1 MSLARRAAF
10 ASGALIAVAAIAY
23 IWTRPAGGERA
34 MLAARTTPGVA
45 GPTPAASGIPTA
57 MPAGGASAVRG
68 SASAPDGVGAE
79 AAIADYGQFVLAAL
93 NGGTPQQAGRAAQL
107 ISNCS
112 VVDITRFSIETLK
125 SAGQMDERMANRV
138 IDETDQRGRRCQ
150 SLTDDMKA
158 RTKEL
163 AERAVTGGVKG
174 VGIIYAEA
182 VRFDPPEP
190 MRQPLID
197 ALRGDFLD
205 GDPYS
210 ARMLGLRG
218 QALGLSKVEAHAYG
232 LAYET
237 LAPIILPTGDRNDPP
252 LTEQEERE
260 AAALAAAWV
269 AQVRRAHPP
278 AGG

>member
-1 MSLARRAAF
+1 VSLARRAAF
-10 ASGALIAVAAIAY
+10 VAGSLIAAAAIAY
-23 IWTRPAGGERA
+23 VWTRPAGGERA
-34 MLAARTTPGVA
+34 MLAARTAPGA
-45 GPTPAASGIPTA
+45 AEPAPAASGIPIA
-57 MPAGGASAVRG
+57 MPAAGASAVRA
-68 SASAPDGVGAE
+68 SASDGVGAE
-79 AAIADYGQFVLAAL
+79 AAIADYGQLVLAAL
-93 NGGTPQQAGRAAQL
+93 NGGTAQQAGRAAQL

-112 VVDITRFSIETLK
+112 VVDITRFSIEALK
-125 SAGQMDERMANRV
+125 SAGQMDERIANRV

-163 AERAVTGGVKG
+163 AERAIAGGVKG

-182 VRFDPPEP
+182 VRFDPPES
-190 MRQPLID
+190 MRQPLVN

-210 ARMLGLRG
+210 ARVLGLRG

-232 LAYET
+232 IAYET
-237 LAPIILPTGDRNDPP
+237 LAPIILPTSDGNDPP
-252 LTEQEERE
+252 LTDQEERE

-269 AQVRRAHPP
+269 GQIRKAHPP